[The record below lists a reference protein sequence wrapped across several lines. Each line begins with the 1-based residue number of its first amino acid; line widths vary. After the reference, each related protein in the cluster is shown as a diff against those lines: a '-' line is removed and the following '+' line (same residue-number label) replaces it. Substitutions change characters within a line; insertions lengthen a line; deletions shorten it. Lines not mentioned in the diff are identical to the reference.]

1 MKYLTFIKNIIW
13 AIVFSTFILS
23 CNTNEN
29 DTPDKEL
36 LVENLLTE
44 YMNIVNNN
52 SKYADYFNK
61 IETFSKTNENTD
73 SNSEE
78 ELLDLLTSI
87 NPEFLNLYN
96 SIVEL
101 NLDREEFMAIANNY
115 EHLLSSNYS
124 SKQAPF
130 PNAEAC
136 GVSSAISIVSVLGW
150 LGVWAH
156 CGPEE

>member
-1 MKYLTFIKNIIW
+1 
-13 AIVFSTFILS
+13 
-23 CNTNEN
+23 
-29 DTPDKEL
+29 
-36 LVENLLTE
+36 
-44 YMNIVNNN
+44 MNIVNNN

-115 EHLLSSNYS
+115 
-124 SKQAPF
+124 
-130 PNAEAC
+130 
-136 GVSSAISIVSVLGW
+136 
-150 LGVWAH
+150 
-156 CGPEE
+156 

>member
-115 EHLLSSNYS
+115 
-124 SKQAPF
+124 
-130 PNAEAC
+130 
-136 GVSSAISIVSVLGW
+136 
-150 LGVWAH
+150 
-156 CGPEE
+156 